1 VLKVSRK
8 MKIKSA
14 AVAFLLIIGALISVA
29 TEDRAFVCKGTEG
42 NINVSASSF
51 HIMPILWGEMDAQVD
66 KPVVQ
71 IERYG
76 SEIEGVNITYQP
88 YFIQFFPVMVNVSV
102 VRASPWLK
110 AVPSVKE
117 FIIQRGE
124 TRTINIVLA
133 VNEDVDNGTNGLV
146 MLEICGRNLIL
157 PSLLDIAPARISFAV
172 VKVP

>member
-1 VLKVSRK
+1 
-8 MKIKSA
+8 MKIKITNVA
-14 AVAFLLIIGALISVA
+14 AILLLVIGALLSAVA
-29 TEDRAFVCKGTEG
+29 EDQTSIRAGAEANSSIPLF
-42 NINVSASSF
+42 SF
-51 HIMPILWGEMDAQVD
+51 HMPSILWGEMDAQVD

-102 VRASPWLK
+102 VRAPSWLET
-110 AVPSVKE
+110 VPSVKE